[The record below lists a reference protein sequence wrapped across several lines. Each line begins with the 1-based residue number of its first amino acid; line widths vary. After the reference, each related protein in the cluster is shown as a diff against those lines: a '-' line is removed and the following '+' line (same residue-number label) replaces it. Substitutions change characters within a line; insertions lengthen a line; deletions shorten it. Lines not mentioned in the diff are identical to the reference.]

1 MNSLKYVGFLAM
13 SLTVTAP
20 SFAGKLFNEINDSTT
35 IATYRNIFVAEIE
48 AGNVDSDLPLQ
59 NFKSKDF
66 EITLLR
72 YYVDHG
78 SCNVEM
84 NVKKNYADGSG
95 PTLRYEVGQLTDDV
109 SYGQNCSDLTSADG
123 SHYRGKGLYSREN
136 DDIGIMADAV
146 YQDPKRNPL
155 P

>member
-1 MNSLKYVGFLAM
+1 M
-13 SLTVTAP
+13 SLTVSVP
-20 SFAGKLFNEINDSTT
+20 SFAEKMFNEIKDSAV
-35 IATYRNIFVAEIE
+35 IAKSRNIFVAEIE

-59 NFKSKDF
+59 NFRSNDF

-84 NVKKNYADGSG
+84 NVKKNYSDGAG

-109 SYGQNCSDLTSADG
+109 SYGQNCIGLISADG
-123 SHYRGKGLYSREN
+123 SRYSGRGLYSREN
-136 DDIGIMADAV
+136 DDIGFMADAV

-155 P
+155 H